1 MGRGNWWN
9 QHIKEGESM
18 DVMTKIKE
26 KAKAKKKKVVLPE
39 GTEERMIQATK
50 KILIEGLAEV
60 TLLGDE
66 KRINESAKSYQL
78 DLGKVKVI
86 NPSTSSK
93 FDEYAE
99 EYYQLRK
106 KKGMTQQE
114 AEKIMTNPLFY
125 GAMMVRRDEVDGF
138 VAGSVNTTGDVLR
151 AGIQIIG
158 LAPGISSVSSSFIMV
173 LPEFLGVKSKIF
185 IFGDCA
191 VIPDPDPQ
199 QLASIA
205 ISSAK
210 TMQELVGEEPK
221 VAMLSFST
229 KRSAE
234 HEMVEKV
241 REATR
246 IAKELKPDLIIDGE
260 LQADSA
266 IIPEVAKKKCPESQI
281 QGDANVLIFPD
292 LSSGNIA
299 YKLVQRMA
307 RAEAIGPIIQGL
319 AKPANDL
326 SRGCSV
332 DDIVNVVAIAMTLA

>member
-1 MGRGNWWN
+1 
-9 QHIKEGESM
+9 M
-18 DVMTKIKE
+18 DVTTKIKQ
-26 KAKAKKKKVVLPE
+26 KAKLKKKRVVLPE
-39 GTEERMIQATK
+39 GTEPRMIQATK
-50 KILIEGLAEV
+50 KIQTECLAEV

-66 KRINESAKSYQL
+66 KKINELSRSYEL
-78 DLGKVKVI
+78 DLNKVKII

-99 EYYQLRK
+99 EYYELRK
-106 KKGMTQQE
+106 KKGMTQEE
-114 AEKIMTNPLFY
+114 AKKIMTNPLFY
-125 GAMMVRRDEVDGF
+125 GAMMVRKNEADGF
-138 VAGSVNTTGDVLR
+138 VAGSINTTGDVLR

-158 LAPGISSVSSSFIMV
+158 LAPGITSVSSSFIMV
-173 LPEFLGVKSKIF
+173 LPEFLGIRNKIF
-185 IFGDCA
+185 VFGDCA
-191 VIPDPDPQ
+191 VIPDPDPS

-210 TMQELVGEEPK
+210 TMRELVGEEPK

-229 KRSAE
+229 KGSAE
-234 HEMVEKV
+234 HEMVDKV
-241 REATR
+241 RVATK
-246 IAKELKPDLIIDGE
+246 IAKRLKPDLAIDGE

-266 IIPEVAKKKCPESQI
+266 IIPDVAKKKYPDSMI

-292 LSSGNIA
+292 LNSGNIA

-307 RAEAIGPIIQGL
+307 KAEAIGPIIQGL

-332 DDIVNVVAIAMTLA
+332 DDIVNVVAIAMVLS